1 MVVDEMLCRV
11 CTLDASL
18 NEIDGEYRIEIV
30 YGRFRD
36 EDEECCCS
44 EYSLWDVGKCQKKI

>member
-1 MVVDEMLCRV
+1 MVVNEMLCRV

-44 EYSLWDVGKCQKKI
+44 EYSLWNVGKW